1 MDRSSREWLA
11 PLTGVAFIVLAI
23 ISIIVGGEPK
33 DATHPASEIV
43 DWYVDNKDSVEI
55 SAFIGVAALALLVFF
70 GAYLRNVLRA
80 AAGGTDM
87 LSLVSF
93 IGLVLV
99 AVGVAID
106 ATISLAIAER
116 ADDIDPIAVQ
126 SLQALWDNDF
136 VPIALGVLIFLW
148 ATGIS
153 VVRSGALP
161 KWIGWVMIV
170 LGIVALT
177 PLGFAAFLGAAVLI
191 LVISVLLT
199 MRARSGA
206 TTPEHYSTP

>member
-1 MDRSSREWLA
+1 MNGSKGWLV
-11 PLTGVAFIVLAI
+11 PLTGVGFVVVAVIGF
-23 ISIIVGGEPK
+23 IVGGEPK
-33 DATHPASEIV
+33 DASHPASEIV
-43 DWYVDNKDSVEI
+43 DWYIDNKDSVEI
-55 SAFIGVAALALLVFF
+55 GAFIGVAATVLLVFF

-93 IGLVLV
+93 IGIVVV
-99 AVGVAID
+99 AVGFAID
-106 ATISLAIAER
+106 TTISIALAER

-136 VPIALGVLIFLW
+136 IPIALGTLLFLW

-161 KWIGWVMIV
+161 KWIGWIMLL
-170 LGIVALT
+170 LGVVALT
-177 PLGFAAFLGAAVLI
+177 PLGFASFIGTAVLI
-191 LVISVLLT
+191 LVISILLAV
-199 MRARSGA
+199 RARSA
-206 TTPEHYSTP
+206 TPAAA

>member
-1 MDRSSREWLA
+1 MDRSREWLA

-33 DATHPASEIV
+33 DATHPATEIV
-43 DWYVDNKDSVEI
+43 DWYVDNKDSVEV

-70 GAYLRNVLRA
+70 GAYLRNVLRV
-80 AAGGTDM
+80 AAGGADM

-99 AVGVAID
+99 AVGIAID
-106 ATISLAIAER
+106 TTISLAIAER

-136 VPIALGVLIFLW
+136 VPIALGALLFLW

-161 KWIGWVMIV
+161 KWIGWIMIV

-177 PLGFAAFLGAAVLI
+177 PLGFAAFIGAAVLI
-191 LVISVLLT
+191 LVISILLT
-199 MRARSGA
+199 MRARSA
-206 TTPEHYSTP
+206 SATPERYSTP